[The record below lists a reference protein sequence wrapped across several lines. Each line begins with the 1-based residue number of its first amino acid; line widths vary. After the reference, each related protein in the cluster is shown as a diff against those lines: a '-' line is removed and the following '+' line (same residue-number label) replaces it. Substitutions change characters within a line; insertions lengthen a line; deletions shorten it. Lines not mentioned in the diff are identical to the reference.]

1 MGKLKPLARLL
12 MRKDSLLLKMLLSVL
27 CIICIPLIGIQFF
40 AISQST
46 DELTSKTIAQ
56 HISQLQML
64 SSSLATQIDSLS
76 TSAVKISLDTDIRAP
91 LDADISGYQLYEVA
105 HIINKYNHFQGMVDV
120 TAIYY
125 PSTDR
130 VFCNGFSYTLS
141 NFQKAYFANGSHENG
156 VADFLTQIE
165 SLDYFT
171 FYSSAGEASSLKT
184 VMIAKPVFLGGN
196 AFDKNAVVMYIISN
210 QTLEHWCSTF
220 APLHSSFA
228 IITDE
233 GEFLVKGKDF
243 TDDILSDPEYGSFA
257 SSNGQNTYRHKNFRE
272 TGTLYIKYKDS
283 ETGTTV
289 ISAVNERLIKAN
301 LDEYVLRVR
310 WTLLLTLGLSVILV
324 AVTIY
329 INYAPI
335 AQILKKHV
343 DQDWKNSQELSELK
357 MIDSAFFARDERIN
371 NQKNLLETFAISDLL
386 YGHQVDQQ
394 VIDKYFP
401 SHIYDFFVVA
411 VMGENLSAVEGGT
424 LSQLAR
430 QDKNLKVIITSMPY
444 RKETILVCAG
454 RNGGEPAELREDL
467 SRWVGLAIGAERA
480 DIELGGIV
488 EGISGIFNSYR
499 EALLAY
505 SKKNASMVSSEKGYP
520 VPLVQNFGKQV
531 KAGNQ
536 IKAVALL
543 EELEGVFLQLSP
555 FSQKY
560 LLFDVLHTYLSN
572 FPTGVASLSEEEA
585 EYLLSHIE
593 KDTLYSA
600 VRHSIES
607 WASASG
613 PSKET
618 VISEVQSKLLD
629 YVERNCY
636 DSTLCLTSAA
646 DSLEIS
652 IYTVSRIFKEATG
665 TGFKEYITAKRFER
679 ACHLLKTTR
688 LTVSAVAEASG
699 FENATYFSTVFKNEY
714 GMPPSKY
721 RSTSQAAGSAKP
733 AASDKGWR
741 ER

>member
-1 MGKLKPLARLL
+1 MGKLRTFARLL

-27 CIICIPLIGIQFF
+27 CIVCIPLICIQFF

-56 HISQLQML
+56 HISQLQLL

-76 TSAVKISLDTDIRAP
+76 SSAVKISLDADIKSP
-91 LDADISGYQLYEVA
+91 LNADISGYQLYEVA
-105 HIINKYNHFQGMVDV
+105 HIINKYNNLQGMVDV

-130 VFCNGFSYTLS
+130 VICNGFCYTLS
-141 NFQKAYFANGSHENG
+141 NFQKVYFGNGSNANEI
-156 VADFLTQIE
+156 VDFLTQIE
-165 SLDYFT
+165 ALDYFT
-171 FYSSAGEASSLKT
+171 FYSSAGENSALET

-196 AFDKNAVVMYIISN
+196 ACGKNAVVMYIIGN
-210 QTLEHWCSTF
+210 QTLEHWCSMF
-220 APLHSSFA
+220 APLNSSFA
-228 IITDE
+228 IITHE

-243 TDDILSDPEYGSFA
+243 TDEILSDPEYVSFA
-257 SSNGQNTYRHKNFRE
+257 SSNGQNTYRPENFRE

-283 ETGTTV
+283 ETGMTV

-301 LDEYVLRVR
+301 LDDYVLRVR
-310 WTLLLTLGLSVILV
+310 WALFLTLVLSVILV

-343 DQDWKNSQELSELK
+343 DQDWKNFQGLSELK

-401 SHIYDFFVVA
+401 SHVYNFFAVA

-424 LSQLAR
+424 LSQLAS
-430 QDKNLKVIITSMPY
+430 QDKNLKVMITSMPY

-454 RNGGEPAELREDL
+454 KNGGESSELREDL
-467 SRWVGLAIGAERA
+467 RRWVGLAIGAECV
-480 DIELGGIV
+480 DVEVGGMV
-488 EGISGIFNSYR
+488 EDISGIFNSYR

-505 SKKNASMVSSEKGYP
+505 SRKNTGVVSAEKEYP
-520 VPLVQNFGKQV
+520 VLLVQNFGKQV

-560 LLFDVLHTYLSN
+560 LLFDILHTYLSN
-572 FPTGVASLSEEEA
+572 FPTGVASLSEEET

-607 WASASG
+607 WDSASG
-613 PSKET
+613 SSEET

-665 TGFKEYITAKRFER
+665 TGFKEYITAKRLER

-721 RSTSQAAGSAKP
+721 RSTSHAAG
-733 AASDKGWR
+733 
-741 ER
+741 

>member
-1 MGKLKPLARLL
+1 MGKLRTFARLL

-27 CIICIPLIGIQFF
+27 CIVCIPLICIQFF

-56 HISQLQML
+56 HISQLQLL

-76 TSAVKISLDTDIRAP
+76 SSAVKISLDADIKSP
-91 LDADISGYQLYEVA
+91 LNADISGYQLYEVA
-105 HIINKYNHFQGMVDV
+105 HIINKYNNLQGMVDV

-130 VFCNGFSYTLS
+130 VICNGFCYTLS
-141 NFQKAYFANGSHENG
+141 NFQKVYFGNGSNANEI
-156 VADFLTQIE
+156 VDFLTQIE
-165 SLDYFT
+165 ALDCFT
-171 FYSSAGEASSLKT
+171 FYSSAGENSALET

-196 AFDKNAVVMYIISN
+196 AFGKNAVVMYIIGN
-210 QTLEHWCSTF
+210 QTLEHWCSMF
-220 APLHSSFA
+220 APLNSSFA
-228 IITDE
+228 IITHE

-243 TDDILSDPEYGSFA
+243 TDEILSDPEYVSFA
-257 SSNGQNTYRHKNFRE
+257 SSNGQNTYRPENFRE

-283 ETGTTV
+283 ETGMTV

-301 LDEYVLRVR
+301 LDDYVLRVR
-310 WTLLLTLGLSVILV
+310 WALFLTLVLSVILV

-343 DQDWKNSQELSELK
+343 DQDWKNFQGLSELK

-401 SHIYDFFVVA
+401 SHVYNFFAVA

-424 LSQLAR
+424 LSQLAS
-430 QDKNLKVIITSMPY
+430 QDKNLKVMITSMPY

-454 RNGGEPAELREDL
+454 KNGGESSELREDL
-467 SRWVGLAIGAERA
+467 RRWVGLAIGAECV
-480 DIELGGIV
+480 DVEVGGMV
-488 EGISGIFNSYR
+488 EDISGIFNSYR

-505 SKKNASMVSSEKGYP
+505 SRKNTGVVSAEKEYP
-520 VPLVQNFGKQV
+520 VLLVQNFGKQV

-560 LLFDVLHTYLSN
+560 LLFDILHTYLSN
-572 FPTGVASLSEEEA
+572 FPTGVASLSEEET

-600 VRHSIES
+600 VRRSIES
-607 WASASG
+607 WDSASG
-613 PSKET
+613 SSEET

-629 YVERNCY
+629 YVDRNCY
-636 DSTLCLTSAA
+636 YSTLCLTSAA

-665 TGFKEYITAKRFER
+665 TGFKEYITAKRLER

-721 RSTSQAAGSAKP
+721 RSTSHAAG
-733 AASDKGWR
+733 
-741 ER
+741 

>member
-1 MGKLKPLARLL
+1 MGKLRTFARLL

-27 CIICIPLIGIQFF
+27 CIVCIPLICIQFF

-56 HISQLQML
+56 HISQLQLL

-76 TSAVKISLDTDIRAP
+76 SSAVKISLDADIKSP
-91 LDADISGYQLYEVA
+91 LNADISGYQLYEVA
-105 HIINKYNHFQGMVDV
+105 HIINKYNNLQGMVDV

-130 VFCNGFSYTLS
+130 VICNGFCYTLS
-141 NFQKAYFANGSHENG
+141 NFQKVYFGNGSNANE
-156 VADFLTQIE
+156 VVDFLTQIE
-165 SLDYFT
+165 ALDCFT
-171 FYSSAGEASSLKT
+171 FYSSAGENSALET

-196 AFDKNAVVMYIISN
+196 AFGKNAVVMYIIGN
-210 QTLEHWCSTF
+210 QTLEHWCSMF
-220 APLHSSFA
+220 APLNSSFA
-228 IITDE
+228 IITHE

-243 TDDILSDPEYGSFA
+243 TDEILSDPEYVSFA
-257 SSNGQNTYRHKNFRE
+257 SSNGQNTYRPENFRE

-283 ETGTTV
+283 ETGMTV

-301 LDEYVLRVR
+301 LDDYVLRVR
-310 WTLLLTLGLSVILV
+310 WALFLTLVLSVILV

-343 DQDWKNSQELSELK
+343 DQDWKNSQGLSELK

-401 SHIYDFFVVA
+401 SHVYNFFAVA

-424 LSQLAR
+424 LSQLAS
-430 QDKNLKVIITSMPY
+430 QDKNLKVMITSMPY

-454 RNGGEPAELREDL
+454 KNGGESSELREDL
-467 SRWVGLAIGAERA
+467 RRWVGLAIGAECV
-480 DIELGGIV
+480 DVEVGGMV
-488 EGISGIFNSYR
+488 EDISGIFNSYR

-505 SKKNASMVSSEKGYP
+505 SRKNTGVVSAEKEYP
-520 VPLVQNFGKQV
+520 VLLVQNFGKQV

-560 LLFDVLHTYLSN
+560 LLFDILHTYLSN
-572 FPTGVASLSEEEA
+572 FPTGVASLSEEET

-607 WASASG
+607 WDSASG
-613 PSKET
+613 SSEET

-665 TGFKEYITAKRFER
+665 TGFKEYITAKRLER

-721 RSTSQAAGSAKP
+721 RSTSHAAG
-733 AASDKGWR
+733 
-741 ER
+741 

>member
-1 MGKLKPLARLL
+1 MGKLRTFARLL

-27 CIICIPLIGIQFF
+27 CIVCIPLICIQFF

-56 HISQLQML
+56 HISQLQLL

-76 TSAVKISLDTDIRAP
+76 SSAVKISLDADIKSP
-91 LDADISGYQLYEVA
+91 LNADISGYQLYEVA
-105 HIINKYNHFQGMVDV
+105 HIINKYNNLQGMVDV

-130 VFCNGFSYTLS
+130 VICNGFCYTLS
-141 NFQKAYFANGSHENG
+141 NFQKVYFGNGSNANEI
-156 VADFLTQIE
+156 VDFLTQIE
-165 SLDYFT
+165 ALDYFT
-171 FYSSAGEASSLKT
+171 FYSSAGENSALET

-196 AFDKNAVVMYIISN
+196 AFGKNAVVMYIIGN
-210 QTLEHWCSTF
+210 QTLEHWCSMF
-220 APLHSSFA
+220 APLNSSFA
-228 IITDE
+228 IITHE

-243 TDDILSDPEYGSFA
+243 TDEILSDPEYVSFA
-257 SSNGQNTYRHKNFRE
+257 SSNGQNTYRPENFRE

-283 ETGTTV
+283 ETGMTV

-301 LDEYVLRVR
+301 LDDYVLRVR
-310 WTLLLTLGLSVILV
+310 WALFLTLVLSVILV

-343 DQDWKNSQELSELK
+343 DQDWKNFQGLSELK

-401 SHIYDFFVVA
+401 SHVYNFFAVA

-424 LSQLAR
+424 LSQLAS
-430 QDKNLKVIITSMPY
+430 QDKNLKVMITSMPY

-454 RNGGEPAELREDL
+454 KNGGESSELREDL
-467 SRWVGLAIGAERA
+467 RRWVGLAIGAECV
-480 DIELGGIV
+480 DVEVGGMV
-488 EGISGIFNSYR
+488 EDISGIFNSYR

-505 SKKNASMVSSEKGYP
+505 SRKNTGVVSAEKEYP
-520 VPLVQNFGKQV
+520 VLLVQNFGKQV

-560 LLFDVLHTYLSN
+560 LLFDILHTYLSN
-572 FPTGVASLSEEEA
+572 FPTGVASLSEEET

-600 VRHSIES
+600 VRRSIES
-607 WASASG
+607 WDSASG
-613 PSKET
+613 SSEET

-629 YVERNCY
+629 YVDRNCY
-636 DSTLCLTSAA
+636 YSTLCLTSAA

-665 TGFKEYITAKRFER
+665 TGFKEYITAKRLER

-721 RSTSQAAGSAKP
+721 RSTSHAAG
-733 AASDKGWR
+733 
-741 ER
+741 

>member
-1 MGKLKPLARLL
+1 
-12 MRKDSLLLKMLLSVL
+12 
-27 CIICIPLIGIQFF
+27 
-40 AISQST
+40 
-46 DELTSKTIAQ
+46 
-56 HISQLQML
+56 
-64 SSSLATQIDSLS
+64 
-76 TSAVKISLDTDIRAP
+76 
-91 LDADISGYQLYEVA
+91 
-105 HIINKYNHFQGMVDV
+105 
-120 TAIYY
+120 
-125 PSTDR
+125 
-130 VFCNGFSYTLS
+130 
-141 NFQKAYFANGSHENG
+141 
-156 VADFLTQIE
+156 
-165 SLDYFT
+165 
-171 FYSSAGEASSLKT
+171 
-184 VMIAKPVFLGGN
+184 
-196 AFDKNAVVMYIISN
+196 MYIIGN
-210 QTLEHWCSTF
+210 QTLEHWCSMF
-220 APLHSSFA
+220 APLNSSFA
-228 IITDE
+228 IITHE

-243 TDDILSDPEYGSFA
+243 TDEILSDPEYVSFA
-257 SSNGQNTYRHKNFRE
+257 SSNGQNTYRPENFRE

-283 ETGTTV
+283 ETGMTV

-301 LDEYVLRVR
+301 LDDYVLRVR
-310 WTLLLTLGLSVILV
+310 WALFLTLVLSVILV

-343 DQDWKNSQELSELK
+343 DQDWKNSQGLSELK

-401 SHIYDFFVVA
+401 SHVYNFFAVA

-424 LSQLAR
+424 LSQLAS
-430 QDKNLKVIITSMPY
+430 QDKNLKVMITSMPY

-454 RNGGEPAELREDL
+454 KNGGESSELREDL
-467 SRWVGLAIGAERA
+467 RRWVGLAIGAECV
-480 DIELGGIV
+480 DVEVGGMV
-488 EGISGIFNSYR
+488 EDISGIFNSYR

-505 SKKNASMVSSEKGYP
+505 SRKNTGVVSAEKEYP
-520 VPLVQNFGKQV
+520 VLLVQNFGKQV

-560 LLFDVLHTYLSN
+560 LLFDILHTYLSN
-572 FPTGVASLSEEEA
+572 FPTGVASLSEEET

-607 WASASG
+607 WDSASG
-613 PSKET
+613 SSEET

-665 TGFKEYITAKRFER
+665 TGFKEYITAKRLER

-721 RSTSQAAGSAKP
+721 RSTSHAAG
-733 AASDKGWR
+733 
-741 ER
+741 

>member
-1 MGKLKPLARLL
+1 MGKLRTFARLL

-27 CIICIPLIGIQFF
+27 CIVCIPLICIQFF

-56 HISQLQML
+56 HISQLQLL

-76 TSAVKISLDTDIRAP
+76 SSAVKISLDADIKSP
-91 LDADISGYQLYEVA
+91 LNADISGYQLYEVA
-105 HIINKYNHFQGMVDV
+105 HIINKYNNLQGMVDV

-130 VFCNGFSYTLS
+130 VICNGFCYTLS
-141 NFQKAYFANGSHENG
+141 NFQKVYFGNGSNANEI
-156 VADFLTQIE
+156 VDFLTQIE
-165 SLDYFT
+165 ALDCFT
-171 FYSSAGEASSLKT
+171 FYSSAGENSALET

-196 AFDKNAVVMYIISN
+196 AFGKNAVVMYIIGN
-210 QTLEHWCSTF
+210 QTLEHWCSMF
-220 APLHSSFA
+220 APLNSSFA
-228 IITDE
+228 IITHE

-243 TDDILSDPEYGSFA
+243 TDEILSDPEYVSFA
-257 SSNGQNTYRHKNFRE
+257 SSNGQNTYRPENFRE

-283 ETGTTV
+283 ETGMTV

-301 LDEYVLRVR
+301 LDDYVLRVR
-310 WTLLLTLGLSVILV
+310 WALFLTLVLSVILV

-343 DQDWKNSQELSELK
+343 DQDWKNSQGLSELK

-401 SHIYDFFVVA
+401 SHVYNFFAVA

-424 LSQLAR
+424 LSQLAS
-430 QDKNLKVIITSMPY
+430 QDKNLKVMITSMPY

-454 RNGGEPAELREDL
+454 KNGGESSELREDL
-467 SRWVGLAIGAERA
+467 RRWVGLAIGAECV
-480 DIELGGIV
+480 DVEVGGMV
-488 EGISGIFNSYR
+488 EDISGIFNSYR

-505 SKKNASMVSSEKGYP
+505 SRKNTGVVSAEKEYP
-520 VPLVQNFGKQV
+520 VLLVQNFGKQV

-560 LLFDVLHTYLSN
+560 LLFDILHTYLSN
-572 FPTGVASLSEEEA
+572 FPTGVASLSEEET

-607 WASASG
+607 WDSASG
-613 PSKET
+613 SSEET

-665 TGFKEYITAKRFER
+665 TGFKEYITAKRLER

-721 RSTSQAAGSAKP
+721 RSTSHAAG
-733 AASDKGWR
+733 
-741 ER
+741 

>member
-1 MGKLKPLARLL
+1 MGKLRTFARLL

-27 CIICIPLIGIQFF
+27 CIVCIPLICIQFF

-56 HISQLQML
+56 HISQLQLL

-76 TSAVKISLDTDIRAP
+76 SSAVKISLDADIKSP
-91 LDADISGYQLYEVA
+91 LNADISGYQLYEVA
-105 HIINKYNHFQGMVDV
+105 HIINKYNNLQGMVDV

-130 VFCNGFSYTLS
+130 VICNGFCYTLS
-141 NFQKAYFANGSHENG
+141 NFQKVYFGNGSNANEI
-156 VADFLTQIE
+156 VDFLTQIE
-165 SLDYFT
+165 ALDCFT
-171 FYSSAGEASSLKT
+171 FYSSAGENSALET

-196 AFDKNAVVMYIISN
+196 AFGKNAVVMYIIGN
-210 QTLEHWCSTF
+210 QTLEHWCSMF
-220 APLHSSFA
+220 APLNSSFA
-228 IITDE
+228 IITHE

-243 TDDILSDPEYGSFA
+243 TDEILSDPEYVSFA
-257 SSNGQNTYRHKNFRE
+257 SSNGQNTYRPENFRE

-283 ETGTTV
+283 ETGMTV

-301 LDEYVLRVR
+301 LDDYVLRVR
-310 WTLLLTLGLSVILV
+310 WALFLTLVLSVILV

-343 DQDWKNSQELSELK
+343 DQDWKNSQGLSELK

-401 SHIYDFFVVA
+401 SHVYNFFAVA

-424 LSQLAR
+424 LSQLAS
-430 QDKNLKVIITSMPY
+430 QDKNLKVMITSMPY

-454 RNGGEPAELREDL
+454 KNGGESSELREDL
-467 SRWVGLAIGAERA
+467 RRWVGLAIGAECV
-480 DIELGGIV
+480 DVEVGGMV
-488 EGISGIFNSYR
+488 EDISGIFNSYR

-505 SKKNASMVSSEKGYP
+505 SRKNTGVVSAEKEYP
-520 VPLVQNFGKQV
+520 VLLVQNFGKQV

-560 LLFDVLHTYLSN
+560 LLFDILHTYLSN
-572 FPTGVASLSEEEA
+572 FPTGVASLSEEET

-607 WASASG
+607 WDSASG
-613 PSKET
+613 SSEET
-618 VISEVQSKLLD
+618 VTSEVQSKLLD

-665 TGFKEYITAKRFER
+665 TGFKEYITAKRLER

-721 RSTSQAAGSAKP
+721 RSTSHAAG
-733 AASDKGWR
+733 
-741 ER
+741 

>member
-1 MGKLKPLARLL
+1 MGKLRTFARLL

-27 CIICIPLIGIQFF
+27 CIVCIPLICIQFF

-56 HISQLQML
+56 HISQLQLL

-76 TSAVKISLDTDIRAP
+76 SSAVKISLDADIKSP
-91 LDADISGYQLYEVA
+91 LNADISGYQLYEVA
-105 HIINKYNHFQGMVDV
+105 HIINKYNNLQGMVDV

-130 VFCNGFSYTLS
+130 VICNGFCYTLS
-141 NFQKAYFANGSHENG
+141 NFQKVYFGNGSNANEI
-156 VADFLTQIE
+156 VDFLTQIE
-165 SLDYFT
+165 ALDCFT
-171 FYSSAGEASSLKT
+171 FYSSAGENSALET
-184 VMIAKPVFLGGN
+184 VMIAKPVFLVGN
-196 AFDKNAVVMYIISN
+196 AFGKNAVVMYIIGN
-210 QTLEHWCSTF
+210 QTLEHWCSMF
-220 APLHSSFA
+220 APLNSSFA
-228 IITDE
+228 IITHE

-243 TDDILSDPEYGSFA
+243 TDEILSDPEYVSFA
-257 SSNGQNTYRHKNFRE
+257 SSNGQNTYRPENFRE

-283 ETGTTV
+283 ETGMTV

-301 LDEYVLRVR
+301 LDDYVLRVR
-310 WTLLLTLGLSVILV
+310 WALFLTLVLSVILV

-343 DQDWKNSQELSELK
+343 DQDWKNSQGLSELK

-401 SHIYDFFVVA
+401 SHVYNFFAVA

-424 LSQLAR
+424 LSQLAS
-430 QDKNLKVIITSMPY
+430 QDKNLKVMITSMPY

-454 RNGGEPAELREDL
+454 KNGGESSELREDL
-467 SRWVGLAIGAERA
+467 RRWVGLAIGAECV
-480 DIELGGIV
+480 DVEVGGMV
-488 EGISGIFNSYR
+488 EDISGIFNSYR

-505 SKKNASMVSSEKGYP
+505 SRKNTGVVSAEKEYP
-520 VPLVQNFGKQV
+520 VLLVQNFGKQV

-560 LLFDVLHTYLSN
+560 LLFDILHTYLSN
-572 FPTGVASLSEEEA
+572 FPTGVASLSEEET

-607 WASASG
+607 WDSASG
-613 PSKET
+613 SSEET

-665 TGFKEYITAKRFER
+665 TGFKEYITAKRLER

-721 RSTSQAAGSAKP
+721 RSTSHAAG
-733 AASDKGWR
+733 
-741 ER
+741 

>member
-1 MGKLKPLARLL
+1 MGKLRTFARLL

-27 CIICIPLIGIQFF
+27 CIVCIPLICIQFF

-56 HISQLQML
+56 HISQLQLL

-76 TSAVKISLDTDIRAP
+76 SSAVKISLDADIKSP
-91 LDADISGYQLYEVA
+91 LNADISGYQLYEVA
-105 HIINKYNHFQGMVDV
+105 HIINKYNNLQGIIDV

-130 VFCNGFSYTLS
+130 VICNGFCYTLS
-141 NFQKAYFANGSHENG
+141 NFQKVYFGNGSNANEI
-156 VADFLTQIE
+156 VDFLTQIE
-165 SLDYFT
+165 ALDCFT
-171 FYSSAGEASSLKT
+171 FYSSAGENSALET

-196 AFDKNAVVMYIISN
+196 AFGKNAVVMYIIGN
-210 QTLEHWCSTF
+210 QTLEHWCSMF
-220 APLHSSFA
+220 APLNSSFA
-228 IITDE
+228 IITHE

-243 TDDILSDPEYGSFA
+243 TDEILSDPEYVSFA
-257 SSNGQNTYRHKNFRE
+257 SSNGQNTYRPENFRE

-283 ETGTTV
+283 ETGMTV

-301 LDEYVLRVR
+301 LDDYVLRVR
-310 WTLLLTLGLSVILV
+310 WAHFLTLVLSVILV

-343 DQDWKNSQELSELK
+343 DQDWKNSQGLSELK

-401 SHIYDFFVVA
+401 SHVYNFFAVA

-424 LSQLAR
+424 LSQLAS
-430 QDKNLKVIITSMPY
+430 QDKNLKVMITSMPY

-454 RNGGEPAELREDL
+454 KNGGESSELREDL
-467 SRWVGLAIGAERA
+467 RRWVGLAIGAECV
-480 DIELGGIV
+480 DVEVGGMV
-488 EGISGIFNSYR
+488 EDISGIFNSYR

-505 SKKNASMVSSEKGYP
+505 SRKNTGVVSAEKEYP
-520 VPLVQNFGKQV
+520 VLLVQNFGKQV

-560 LLFDVLHTYLSN
+560 LLFDILHTYLSN
-572 FPTGVASLSEEEA
+572 FPTGVASLSEEET

-607 WASASG
+607 WDSASG
-613 PSKET
+613 SSEET

-665 TGFKEYITAKRFER
+665 TGFKEYITAKRLER

-721 RSTSQAAGSAKP
+721 RSTSHAAG
-733 AASDKGWR
+733 
-741 ER
+741 

>member
-1 MGKLKPLARLL
+1 MEKLRPFARLL

-64 SSSLATQIDSLS
+64 SSSLTTQIDSLS
-76 TSAVKISLDTDIRAP
+76 TSAVKISLDADIRAP
-91 LDADISGYQLYEVA
+91 LNADISGYQLYEVA
-105 HIINKYNHFQGMVDV
+105 HIINKYNPLQGMVDV

-130 VFCNGFSYTLS
+130 VICSGFCYTLS
-141 NFQKAYFANGSHENG
+141 NFQKVYFGNGSNANGA
-156 VADFLTQIE
+156 ADFLTQIE
-165 SLDYFT
+165 ALDYFT
-171 FYSSAGEASSLKT
+171 FYSPAEAASSLKT

-196 AFDKNAVVMYIISN
+196 AFAKNAVVMYIISN

-228 IITDE
+228 IMTDE

-243 TDDILSDPEYGSFA
+243 TDEILSDPDYVSFA
-257 SSNGQNTYRHKNFRE
+257 SSTGQNTYRHKNFRE
-272 TGTLYIKYKDS
+272 TGTLYIKYRDT

-335 AQILKKHV
+335 AQILMKHV

-371 NQKNLLETFAISDLL
+371 HQKDLLETFAISDLL

-401 SHIYDFFVVA
+401 SHLYDFFVVA
-411 VMGENLSAVEGGT
+411 VMGESLSTVEGST

-430 QDKNLKVIITSMPY
+430 QDKNLKVMITSMPY

-454 RNGGEPAELREDL
+454 KSGGEPAELKEDL
-467 SRWVGLAIGAERA
+467 SRWVGLAVGRERA
-480 DIELGGIV
+480 DIETGGIV
-488 EGISGIFNSYR
+488 KDISGIFNSYR

-505 SKKNASMVSSEKGYP
+505 SRKSTGVVSAEKGYP
-520 VPLVQNFGKQV
+520 ILLVQNFGKQV

-536 IKAVALL
+536 IKAAALL

-560 LLFDVLHTYLSN
+560 LLFDILHTYLSN
-572 FPTGVASLSEEEA
+572 FPTGVTSLSEDET

-600 VRHSIES
+600 VRHSMES
-607 WASASG
+607 WVSASG
-613 PSKET
+613 SAKEPA
-618 VISEVQSKLLD
+618 ISEVQSKLLN

-679 ACHLLKTTR
+679 ACHLLKTTK

-721 RSTSQAAGSAKP
+721 RSTTQAAGSAKP
-733 AASDKGWR
+733 SASDKAW
-741 ER
+741 